1 MLKKITS
8 KSRLIEY
15 MSIMGITKPDFYKKT
30 GLANGF
36 LDKGDEI
43 TSLNLRKISS
53 AFLGLNLTWLVTGE
67 GEMLRK
73 SEKNGDNGIVQI
85 GKNSNN
91 IVNTG
96 TLLKNNANKSVY
108 NEKKKEC
115 EICELCEAKERIIAE
130 KERIIAEKNEVVE
143 ALKNQIELYK
153 ELLKK

>member
-1 MLKKITS
+1 MKNNKNSTA
-8 KSRLIEY
+8 KSRLIDYLTFKGEKK
-15 MSIMGITKPDFYKKT
+15 SVFYAKT
-30 GLANGF
+30 GLSNGF
-36 LDKGDEI
+36 LDRNSSI
-43 TSLNLRKISS
+43 TSDKIDVILNCYSD
-53 AFLGLNLTWLVTGE
+53 LNLTWLVTGE

-73 SEKNGDNGIVQI
+73 SEKIGDNGIVQI
-85 GKNSNN
+85 GKNRDN
-91 IVNTG
+91 IVNSG
-96 TLLKNNANKSVY
+96 TLLKNNIY